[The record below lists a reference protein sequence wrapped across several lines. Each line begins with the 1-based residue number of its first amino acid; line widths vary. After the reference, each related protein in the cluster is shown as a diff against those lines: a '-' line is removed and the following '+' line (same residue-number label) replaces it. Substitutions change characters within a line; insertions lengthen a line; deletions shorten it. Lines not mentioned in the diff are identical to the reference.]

1 MATTTEP
8 AKALRR
14 QAVLVSEEQRIA
26 LRGVS
31 WATYQKLVEEIG
43 DRRTVLF
50 AYNRG
55 VLELMSPG
63 SIHED
68 YKVLLRRLIEVVSE
82 ELDIPCKGMGST
94 KWDHEEAER
103 GVEADECYM
112 LTAVKVAASR
122 HRSPRSSD
130 YPFPDLAVEI
140 DMRRSAVDRAEIYAT
155 MGVPEVW
162 RFDGLSLR
170 IDRLREDGA
179 YEPAVESRFLP
190 IPPAEVARWVLRD
203 DVGDQNAWARQ
214 LRDWVR
220 AELLPR
226 RAGGG

>member
-8 AKALRR
+8 AEALRR
-14 QAVLVSEEQRIA
+14 PTVSVFEQRIA

-68 YKVLLRRLIEVVSE
+68 YKVLLRRLIEVVTE
-82 ELDIPCKGMGST
+82 EPGIPCKGMGST
-94 KWDHEEAER
+94 KWDHEDAER

-112 LTAVKVAASR
+112 LTAEKVAASR
-122 HRSPRSSD
+122 HRSPRSAD
-130 YPFPDLAVEI
+130 YPYPDLAVEI
-140 DMRRSAVDRAEIYAT
+140 DMSQSAVDRAEIYAT

-162 RFDGLSLR
+162 RFDGTTLQ
-170 IDRLREDGA
+170 IDRLREDGV
-179 YEPAVESRFLP
+179 YEPAGESRFLP

-203 DVGDQNAWARQ
+203 DVGDQNDWSRQ
-214 LRDWVR
+214 LREWAR
-220 AELLPR
+220 AELAPG
-226 RAGGG
+226 RAGGV